1 MFGIC
6 LCELLGAD
14 AVGPSWDYC
23 ALAVDYDAARIEVK
37 AIFDNKVVEVQEMV
51 SKLLQTQRAAEQALD
66 KYDAS
71 NLFKH
76 KFRQDIYF
84 VCKDTNEHV
93 PPRGRQ
99 QHSSSCHESPS
110 AYSRWIWCSDAYQL
124 SR

>member
-1 MFGIC
+1 MFL
-6 LCELLGAD
+6 LCELLASD
-14 AVGPSWDYC
+14 AVGPSWDFC
-23 ALAVDYDAARIEVK
+23 AATVDYDIARKEAS
-37 AIFDNKVVEVQEMV
+37 AIFDTKVTEVQSMV

-76 KFRQDIYF
+76 KCRQDIYF

-124 SR
+124 SH